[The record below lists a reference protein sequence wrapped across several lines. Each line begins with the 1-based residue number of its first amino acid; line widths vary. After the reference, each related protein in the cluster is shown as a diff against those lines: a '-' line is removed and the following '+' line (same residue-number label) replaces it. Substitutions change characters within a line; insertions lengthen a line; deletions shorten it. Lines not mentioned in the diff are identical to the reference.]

1 AVEHHLFSSHEAA
14 MFANDLTKCDS
25 SQFTVDVAQEELP
38 GDSFQHW
45 LNVARR
51 LVKLMSQ
58 NGEKHFSRKALN
70 TIRADETSLIVKV
83 ARRSQDWRKLPKDYH
98 IVADRQYSYENS
110 LKFEEAADLLSSDPG
125 ASTLSISS
133 PGAAASS
140 ADVRVDLS
148 EDEDSRQESSEL
160 LGGEKQ
166 TGGFWT
172 FEYYQSF
179 FNVDT
184 MQVLDR
190 IKGSV
195 IPLPGRNFV
204 KHHIRNNPDLYGP
217 FWICV
222 TLVFSV
228 AISGDLYTFLIR
240 MGDPGYHY
248 RPQFN
253 RVSIAAVTVF
263 LYAWLVPLGVWGFL
277 TWRQSVERH
286 ISGYTFLETVC
297 VYGYS
302 LFIYIPAS
310 ILWMIPVYWLEWLLI
325 VVAMVISGSVLVMTF
340 WPAIRDDTKL
350 TAFATMAVIVSL
362 HALLAVGFKLYFFQ
376 TPAYT
381 GSSHSGQQTT
391 PAANHT
397 TLTVG
402 KHQ

>member
-1 AVEHHLFSSHEAA
+1 MASPH
-14 MFANDLTKCDS
+14 DLT
-25 SQFTVDVAQEELP
+25 FQE
-38 GDSFQHW
+38 
-45 LNVARR
+45 
-51 LVKLMSQ
+51 
-58 NGEKHFSRKALN
+58 
-70 TIRADETSLIVKV
+70 
-83 ARRSQDWRKLPKDYH
+83 
-98 IVADRQYSYENS
+98 
-110 LKFEEAADLLSSDPG
+110 FEEAADLLSSDPG